1 LKRRQFLAAAAAA
14 ALPAGSA
21 AGGGAADKA
30 RVVVVGGGFAGAS
43 CARALKRANASLDVT
58 LVESAPVFT
67 ACPRSNGVV
76 AGLRD
81 LGAQQFKY
89 DALGREGVQVVR
101 GTATAIHARAVRVA
115 DADLAYDRLV
125 LAPGVSMRWN
135 ALRGYDE
142 AAAARMPHA
151 WQAGEQTLLLR
162 KQLEAMPD
170 GGVVVIAVPAY
181 PYRCPTAPYERAS
194 LIAHYLKARKPRSKV
209 LILDAKDGFT
219 QQRLFEEAWQ
229 ALYPGLIEWVA
240 LSQGG
245 GAISVDAASNTVET
259 DFDRHR
265 AAVANVIP
273 PQKAGAIAE
282 AAGVADSTGWCPI
295 EAATFE
301 SKLLPRV
308 HVIGDAAI
316 AGALPKSG
324 FAASSQ
330 GKACALAVASLLADR
345 APPAPAM
352 VNACYSELAPDYGIS
367 LSSRYHVMGGQI
379 LEVAGSLRSSELE
392 APRAERARNA
402 EQGAASFKEVTAEMF
417 G

>member
-1 LKRRQFLAAAAAA
+1 MKRRHFLALAAA
-14 ALPAGSA
+14 ALPLSA
-21 AGGGAADKA
+21 RAAASA
-30 RVVVVGGGFAGAS
+30 RVVVVGGGFGGTS
-43 CARALKRANASLDVT
+43 CARALKRANATLDVT
-58 LVESAPVFT
+58 LVESSPVFT

-81 LGAQQFKY
+81 LSTQQFNF
-89 DALGREGVQVVR
+89 DALARDGIRVVR
-101 GTATAIHARAVRVA
+101 ATATAVDGTTVQAG
-115 DADLAYDRLV
+115 DAKLPYDRLV
-125 LAPGVSMRWN
+125 LAPGISMRWN

-142 AAAARMPHA
+142 AASTRMPHA

-170 GGVVVIAVPAY
+170 GGLVVIAVPAY

-194 LIAHYLKARKPRSKV
+194 LVANFLKAHKPRSKV
-209 LILDAKDGFT
+209 LILDAKDGFS
-219 QQRLFEEAWQ
+219 QQRLFEEAWT
-229 ALYPGLIEWVA
+229 ALYPGMIEWVA

-245 GAISVDAASNTVET
+245 SVISVDAASNSVET

-282 AAGVADSTGWCPI
+282 AAGVTDSTGWCPV

-301 SKLLPRV
+301 SKLKPRV

-330 GKACALAVASLLADR
+330 GKACALAVASLLADK

-352 VNACYSELAPDYGIS
+352 VNACYSELASDYGIS
-367 LSSRYHVMGGQI
+367 LASRYHVMGGQI
-379 LEVAGSLRSSELE
+379 LEVAGSLKSSTLE

-402 EQGAASFKEVTAEMF
+402 EEGASAFKGITAELF

>member
-1 LKRRQFLAAAAAA
+1 LKRRYFLALAAA
-14 ALPAGSA
+14 ALPFSGRA
-21 AGGGAADKA
+21 ASSG

-43 CARALKRANASLDVT
+43 CARSLKRANTNLDVT

-76 AGLRD
+76 AGLRE
-81 LGAQQFKY
+81 LKGQQFTY
-89 DALGREGVQVVR
+89 DGLAREGIRIAR
-101 GTATAIHARAVRVA
+101 GTASGIDKGTLRVGDAR
-115 DADLAYDRLV
+115 LPYDRLV
-125 LAPGVSMRWN
+125 LAPGVAMRWN

-142 AAAARMPHA
+142 AASARMPHA
-151 WQAGEQTLLLR
+151 WQAGEQTILLR

-170 GGVVVIAVPAY
+170 GGLVVIAVPAY

-194 LIAHYLKARKPRSKV
+194 LIAHYLKNHKPRSKV
-209 LILDAKDGFT
+209 LVLDAKDGFT

-229 ALYPGLIEWVA
+229 ALYPGVVEWVA

-245 GAISVDAASNTVET
+245 GVISVDPASNTLET
-259 DFDRHR
+259 DFDRHK

-282 AAGVADSTGWCPI
+282 AAGVADATGWCPV
-295 EAATFE
+295 EATTFE
-301 SKLLPRV
+301 SKLQKRV

-324 FAASSQ
+324 FAAASQ
-330 GKACALAVASLLADR
+330 GKACAAAVASLLADR

-352 VNACYSELAPDYGIS
+352 ANACYSELAPDYGIS
-367 LSSRYHVMGGQI
+367 LASRYHVMGGQI
-379 LEVAGSLRSSELE
+379 LEVAGSLKASEAE
-392 APRAERARNA
+392 APRDERARNA
-402 EQGAASFKEVTAEMF
+402 EQGAAQFNEVTAEIF

>member
-1 LKRRQFLAAAAAA
+1 M
-14 ALPAGSA
+14 
-21 AGGGAADKA
+21 
-30 RVVVVGGGFAGAS
+30 VVVGGGFGGAS
-43 CARALKRANASLDVT
+43 CARALKRANSNLDVT

-67 ACPRSNGVV
+67 ACPRSNGVL

-81 LGAQQFKY
+81 LGAQQFRY
-89 DALGREGVQVVR
+89 DALAREGIRLVP
-101 GTATAIHARAVRVA
+101 GTASAVDKSGVRVG
-115 DADLAYDRLV
+115 DASLPYDRLV
-125 LAPGVSMRWN
+125 LAPGIAMRWN
-135 ALRGYDE
+135 ALRGYDQ

-162 KQLEAMPD
+162 QQLEAMPD
-170 GGVVVIAVPAY
+170 GGLVAIAVPAY

-194 LIAHYLKARKPRSKV
+194 LIAYYLKARKPRSKV

-245 GAISVDAASNTVET
+245 GVIAVDAASNTVET
-259 DFDRHR
+259 DFDKHR
-265 AAVANVIP
+265 PAVANIIP

-301 SKLLPRV
+301 SKLQPRV

-324 FAASSQ
+324 FAAASQ
-330 GKACALAVASLLADR
+330 GKSCAVAVASLLADK

-352 VNACYSELAPDYGIS
+352 VNACYTEVAPDYGIS
-367 LSSRYHVMGGQI
+367 LASRYHVMGGQI
-379 LEVAGSLRSSELE
+379 LEVAGSLKASELA
-392 APRAERARNA
+392 APRAERARDA
-402 EQGAASFKEVTAEMF
+402 ERGAAQFGEVTRELF

>member
-1 LKRRQFLAAAAAA
+1 
-14 ALPAGSA
+14 
-21 AGGGAADKA
+21 
-30 RVVVVGGGFAGAS
+30 
-43 CARALKRANASLDVT
+43 
-58 LVESAPVFT
+58 
-67 ACPRSNGVV
+67 
-76 AGLRD
+76 
-81 LGAQQFKY
+81 
-89 DALGREGVQVVR
+89 
-101 GTATAIHARAVRVA
+101 
-115 DADLAYDRLV
+115 
-125 LAPGVSMRWN
+125 MRWN

-142 AAAARMPHA
+142 AASTRMPHA

-170 GGVVVIAVPAY
+170 GGLVVIAVPAY

-194 LIAHYLKARKPRSKV
+194 LVANFLKAHKPRSKV
-209 LILDAKDGFT
+209 LILDAKDGFS
-219 QQRLFEEAWQ
+219 QQRLFEEAWT
-229 ALYPGLIEWVA
+229 ALYPGMVEWVA

-245 GAISVDAASNTVET
+245 GVISVDAASNSVET
-259 DFDRHR
+259 DFERHR
-265 AAVANVIP
+265 AAVANIIP

-282 AAGVADSTGWCPI
+282 AAGVTDSTGWCPV

-301 SKLLPRV
+301 SKLKPRV

-330 GKACALAVASLLADR
+330 GKACALAVASLLADK
-345 APPAPAM
+345 APPAPAL

-379 LEVAGSLRSSELE
+379 LEIIGSSKSSALD

-402 EQGAASFKEVTAEMF
+402 EEGATAFKQITAELY

>member
-1 LKRRQFLAAAAAA
+1 LKRREFLAAAAAA
-14 ALPAGSA
+14 ALPLS
-21 AGGGAADKA
+21 GGAADKA
-30 RVVVVGGGFAGAS
+30 RVVVVGGGFGGAS
-43 CARALKRANASLDVT
+43 CARALKRANANLDVT
-58 LVESAPVFT
+58 LVASSAVFT

-81 LGAQQFKY
+81 IREQEFGY
-89 DALGREGVQVVR
+89 DALARDGIRFVR
-101 GTATAIHARAVRVA
+101 GAATAVDATTVRTA
-115 DADLAYDRLV
+115 EAKLAYDRLV
-125 LAPGVSMRWN
+125 LAPGVAMRWN

-142 AAAARMPHA
+142 AASARMPHA
-151 WQAGEQTLLLR
+151 WQAGAQTLLLR

-170 GGVVVIAVPAY
+170 GGLVVIAVPAY

-194 LIAHYLKARKPRSKV
+194 LVASYQKERKPRCKV

-219 QQRLFEEAWQ
+219 QQRLFEEAWST
-229 ALYPGLIEWVA
+229 LYPGMVEWVA

-245 GAISVDAASNTVET
+245 AVISVDASANVVET
-259 DFDRHR
+259 DFDRHK

-282 AAGVADSTGWCPI
+282 QSGITDSTGWCPI
-295 EAATFE
+295 DAATFE
-301 SKLLPRV
+301 SKLVPRV

-324 FAASSQ
+324 FAAASQ
-330 GKACALAVASLLADR
+330 GKACALAVASLLADK
-345 APPAPAM
+345 APPAPQL

-379 LEVAGSLRSSELE
+379 VEIPGSLKASEPE
-392 APRAERARNA
+392 ATRAERARNA
-402 EQGAASFKEVTAEMF
+402 ELGAAAFKQVTSEIF

>member
-1 LKRRQFLAAAAAA
+1 MKRRHFLALAAA
-14 ALPAGSA
+14 ALPLSGRAAGS
-21 AGGGAADKA
+21 G

-43 CARALKRANASLDVT
+43 CARSLKRANAYLDVT

-81 LGAQQFKY
+81 IGAQQFNY
-89 DALGREGVQVVR
+89 DALAREGIRLAR
-101 GTATAIHARAVRVA
+101 GTASAVDKAGVRVG
-115 DADLAYDRLV
+115 DTTLAYDRLV
-125 LAPGVSMRWN
+125 LAPGVAMRWN

-142 AAAARMPHA
+142 AASARMPHA
-151 WQAGEQTLLLR
+151 WQAGEQTVLLR

-170 GGVVVIAVPAY
+170 GGLVVVAVPAY

-194 LIAHYLKARKPRSKV
+194 LIAHYLKSRKPRSKV
-209 LILDAKDGFT
+209 LVLDAKDGFT

-229 ALYPGLIEWVA
+229 ALYPGTVEWVA

-245 GAISVDAASNTVET
+245 GVIAVDAATSTVET
-259 DFDRHR
+259 DFDRHK
-265 AAVANVIP
+265 AGVANIIP

-295 EAATFE
+295 DAATFE
-301 SKLLPRV
+301 SKLQPRV

-324 FAASSQ
+324 FAAASQ
-330 GKACALAVASLLADR
+330 GKACAAAVASLLADR
-345 APPAPAM
+345 APTAPALT
-352 VNACYSELAPDYGIS
+352 NACYSELAPDYGIS
-367 LSSRYHVMGGQI
+367 LASRYHVMGGQI
-379 LEVAGSLRSSELE
+379 LEIPGSLKASQPE
-392 APRAERARNA
+392 APRTERARNA

>member
-1 LKRRQFLAAAAAA
+1 MKRRHFLALAAA
-14 ALPAGSA
+14 ALPLSGRAAGS
-21 AGGGAADKA
+21 G
-30 RVVVVGGGFAGAS
+30 RVGVVGGGFGGAS
-43 CARALKRANASLDVT
+43 CARTLKRANAGLDVT

-76 AGLRD
+76 AGLREI
-81 LGAQQFKY
+81 GAQQFRY
-89 DALGREGVQVVR
+89 DALSREGIRVVH
-101 GTATAIHARAVRVA
+101 GTASAIEDNAVRIG
-115 DADLAYDRLV
+115 DASLPYDRLV
-125 LAPGVSMRWN
+125 LAPGIALRWN

-162 KQLEAMPD
+162 KQLEAMAD
-170 GGVVVIAVPAY
+170 GGLVVIAVPAY

-194 LIAHYLKARKPRSKV
+194 LVAHYLKSRKPRSKV

-229 ALYPGLIEWVA
+229 ALYPGIVEWVA

-245 GAISVDAASNTVET
+245 GVIAVDAASSTVET
-259 DFDRHR
+259 DFDRHK
-265 AAVANVIP
+265 AAVANIIP
-273 PQKAGAIAE
+273 PQKAGTIAE
-282 AAGVADSTGWCPI
+282 MAGAADATGWCPV

-301 SKLLPRV
+301 SKLKPRV

-316 AGALPKSG
+316 SGALPKSG
-324 FAASSQ
+324 FAAASQ

-345 APPAPAM
+345 APPAPALT
-352 VNACYSELAPDYGIS
+352 NSCYSELAPDYGIS

-379 LEVAGSLRSSELE
+379 LEVAGSLKASEPE

-402 EQGAASFKEVTAEMF
+402 EQGAASFKQVTGEMF

>member
-1 LKRRQFLAAAAAA
+1 LKRREFLAAAAAA
-14 ALPAGSA
+14 GLSLGSR
-21 AGGGAADKA
+21 AADKA

-43 CARALKRANASLDVT
+43 CARSLKRANTNLDVT
-58 LVESAPVFT
+58 LVESAAVFT

-76 AGLRD
+76 ASLRD
-81 LGAQQFKY
+81 LSAQQFRY
-89 DALGREGVQVVR
+89 DALARDGIHVVR
-101 GTATAIHARAVRVA
+101 GTATAVDATTVRAG
-115 DADLAYDRLV
+115 DAKLPYDRLV

-142 AAAARMPHA
+142 AASTRMPHA

-170 GGVVVIAVPAY
+170 GGLVVIAVPAY

-194 LIAHYLKARKPRSKV
+194 LVANFLKAHKPRSKV
-209 LILDAKDGFT
+209 LILDAKDGFS
-219 QQRLFEEAWQ
+219 QQRLFEEAWT
-229 ALYPGLIEWVA
+229 ALYPGMVEWVA

-245 GAISVDAASNTVET
+245 GVISVDAASNSVET
-259 DFDRHR
+259 DFERHR
-265 AAVANVIP
+265 AAVANIIP

-282 AAGVADSTGWCPI
+282 AAGITDSTGWCPV

-301 SKLLPRV
+301 SKLKPRV

-330 GKACALAVASLLADR
+330 GKACALAVASLLADK
-345 APPAPAM
+345 APPAPAL

-379 LEVAGSLRSSELE
+379 LEIIGSSKSSALD

-402 EQGAASFKEVTAEMF
+402 EEGATAFKQITAELY

>member
-14 ALPAGSA
+14 ALPL
-21 AGGGAADKA
+21 GGRAADRA

-58 LVESAPVFT
+58 LVESASVFT

-81 LGAQQFKY
+81 LSVQQFKY
-89 DALGREGVQVVR
+89 EALAREGIR
-101 GTATAIHARAVRVA
+101 LLGGTATAVDKGGVRVGGA
-115 DADLAYDRLV
+115 TLPYDRLV
-125 LAPGVSMRWN
+125 LAPGIALRWN

-142 AAAARMPHA
+142 SAATRMPHA

-170 GGVVVIAVPAY
+170 GGLVAIAVPAY

-229 ALYPGLIEWVA
+229 ALYPGLVEWVA

-245 GAISVDAASNTVET
+245 GVIAVDAATNTVET
-259 DFDRHR
+259 DFDRHK

-273 PQKAGAIAE
+273 PQKAGTIAE
-282 AAGVADSTGWCPI
+282 AAGVADATGWCPI

-301 SKLLPRV
+301 SKLQPRV

-330 GKACALAVASLLADR
+330 GKACAAAVASLLADR
-345 APPAPAM
+345 APPPPAM
-352 VNACYSELAPDYGIS
+352 VNACYSELGPDYGIS

-379 LEVAGSLRSSELE
+379 LEVAGSLKSSELE

-402 EQGAASFKEVTAEMF
+402 EQGAASFKEVTREMF

>member
-1 LKRRQFLAAAAAA
+1 MKRRHFLALAA
-14 ALPAGSA
+14 ALPLSGRAAGS
-21 AGGGAADKA
+21 G
-30 RVVVVGGGFAGAS
+30 RVVVVGGGFGGAS

-58 LVESAPVFT
+58 LVESSAVFT
-67 ACPRSNGVV
+67 ACPRSNGVL

-81 LGAQQFKY
+81 LSSQQFGF
-89 DALGREGVQVVR
+89 DALAREGIRLVR
-101 GTATAIHARAVRVA
+101 GTATISGHGVRVGDTA
-115 DADLAYDRLV
+115 LDYDRLV
-125 LAPGVSMRWN
+125 LAPGISMRWN

-142 AAAARMPHA
+142 GAAARMPHA

-170 GGVVVIAVPAY
+170 GGLVVIAVPAY

-229 ALYPGLIEWVA
+229 SLYPGLVEWVA

-245 GAISVDAASNTVET
+245 GAIAVDAATNTVET
-259 DFDRHR
+259 DFDRHK

-273 PQKAGAIAE
+273 PQKAGAIAD
-282 AAGVADSTGWCPI
+282 AAGVADSTGWCPV

-301 SKLLPRV
+301 SKLKPRV

-324 FAASSQ
+324 FAAASQ
-330 GKACALAVASLLADR
+330 GKACALAVASLLADK

-379 LEVAGSLRSSELE
+379 LEVAGSLKASEPE

-402 EQGAASFKEVTAEMF
+402 EQGAAAFKQVTAEMF

>member
-1 LKRRQFLAAAAAA
+1 MKRREFLAAVAAAGLA
-14 ALPAGSA
+14 PCGR
-21 AGGGAADKA
+21 AADKA
-30 RVVVVGGGFAGAS
+30 RIVVVGGGFGGAS

-58 LVESAPVFT
+58 LIEASAVFT

-76 AGLRD
+76 AGLRE
-81 LGAQQFKY
+81 LASQQFGY
-89 DALGREGVQVVR
+89 DALARDGIRVVH
-101 GTATAIHARAVRVA
+101 GIATGMDKNTVRVG
-115 DADLAYDRLV
+115 DAHLPYDRLV
-125 LAPGVSMRWN
+125 LAPGIAMRWN

-162 KQLEAMPD
+162 RQLEAMPD
-170 GGVVVIAVPAY
+170 GGLVVIAVPAY

-219 QQRLFEEAWQ
+219 QQRLFEEGWQ

-245 GAISVDAASNTVET
+245 GAIAVDAGSNTVET
-259 DFDRHR
+259 DFGQHKP
-265 AAVANVIP
+265 AVANVIP

-282 AAGVADSTGWCPI
+282 VAGVADSTGWCPI
-295 EAATFE
+295 DAATFE
-301 SKLLPRV
+301 SKLQPRV

-330 GKACALAVASLLADR
+330 GKACGAAVAALLADR
-345 APPAPAM
+345 PPPAPAM

-367 LSSRYHVMGGQI
+367 LSSRYHAMGGQI
-379 LEVAGSLRSSELE
+379 LEVAGSLRMSEAE

-402 EQGAASFKEVTAEMF
+402 EQGAAWFKQVTAEMF

>member
-1 LKRRQFLAAAAAA
+1 M
-14 ALPAGSA
+14 
-21 AGGGAADKA
+21 
-30 RVVVVGGGFAGAS
+30 VVGGGFGGAS
-43 CARALKRANASLDVT
+43 CARALRRANASLDVT
-58 LVESAPVFT
+58 LVESSAIFT

-89 DALGREGVQVVR
+89 DALIREGVRVVH
-101 GTATAIHARAVRVA
+101 GTATAVDAATVRAG
-115 DADLAYDRLV
+115 DTKLPYDRLV
-125 LAPGVSMRWN
+125 LAPGIAMRWN

-142 AAAARMPHA
+142 AASTRMPHA

-170 GGVVVIAVPAY
+170 GGLVVISVPAY

-194 LIAHYLKARKPRSKV
+194 LVANYLKARKPRSKV
-209 LILDAKDGFT
+209 LILDAKDGFS
-219 QQRLFEEAWQ
+219 QQRLFEEAWT
-229 ALYPGLIEWVA
+229 ALYPGMVEWVA

-245 GAISVDAASNTVET
+245 SVISVDAASNTVET

-265 AAVANVIP
+265 AAVANIIP

-282 AAGVADSTGWCPI
+282 TAGVADATGWCPI
-295 EAATFE
+295 DASTFE
-301 SKLLPRV
+301 SKLRPRV

-330 GKACALAVASLLADR
+330 GKACALAVAALLADK

-379 LEVAGSLRSSELE
+379 LEIVGSLKASELE

-402 EQGAASFKEVTAEMF
+402 EQGAAAFKQVTGEMF